1 MKRVAVLGATGSIGT
16 QTLDLLEGRGDLF
29 HVVLLSAHRSGKA
42 LAGLVRSF
50 RPEAV
55 ALTHPEGVRS
65 FRENFPE
72 MGSLRLFQGQGA
84 VEEALRSLEPDLV
97 VHGITGAAGVGP
109 TMAALEAGSD
119 LALANKESLVMAGAL
134 VREKALEKG
143 VRILPVDSEHAAVF
157 QCLKG
162 ERDGARKVR
171 RIFLTASGGALRDL
185 PPEQLPSVTPEQVL
199 RHPTWNMGP
208 RVTVGSATMM
218 NKAFEIL
225 EAHWLFDLPSPR
237 IQVLIHRQSIVHAL
251 VEFVDGSILAQ
262 MGVPD
267 MRVPIL
273 AALGW
278 PERLPSELAP
288 FDPVRF
294 SMLTFEAPDP
304 ERYPALALARQVLE
318 MGGDSGTAL
327 NAADEVGTEAFL
339 EGRIPFPKIVALAR
353 AVLEGHRPKSPASLE
368 EVLEADR
375 KSREEARR
383 ILEEW

>member
-16 QTLDLLEGRGDLF
+16 QALDLLEPRRDRF
-29 HVVLLSAHRSGKA
+29 QVVLLSAHRSGEA
-42 LAGLVRSF
+42 LAGLARTF
-50 RPEAV
+50 LPEAV
-55 ALTHPEGVRS
+55 ALTHPEGAS
-65 FRENFPE
+65 AFREHFQE
-72 MGSLRLFQGQGA
+72 GGLHLFQGEKA
-84 VEEALRSLEPDLV
+84 VEEALRALAPDLV
-97 VHGITGAAGVGP
+97 VHGITGAAGLGP
-109 TMAALEAGSD
+109 AMAALEGGAD

-134 VREKALEKG
+134 VKEKSGKKG
-143 VRILPVDSEHAAVF
+143 GRILPVDSEHAAVF

-162 ERDGARKVR
+162 EEGSRDVR

-185 PPEQLPSVTPEQVL
+185 PEEELATVSPIHVL
-199 RHPTWNMGP
+199 RHPTWKMGP

-225 EAHWLFDLPSPR
+225 EAHWLFDLAPEQ

-262 MGVPD
+262 MGLPD

-278 PERLPSELAP
+278 PERLPSRLAS
-288 FDPVRF
+288 FDPARF
-294 SMLTFEAPDP
+294 SSLTFEVPDP
-304 ERYPALALARQVLE
+304 GRFPALDLARLVLE
-318 MGGDSGTAL
+318 MGGDSGAAL

-339 EGRIPFPKIVALAR
+339 AGRIPFPKIVALSR
-353 AVLEGHRPKSPASLE
+353 AVLEGHRPNVLSSLE
-368 EVLEADR
+368 DVMEADYR
-375 KSREEARR
+375 AREKARR

>member
-1 MKRVAVLGATGSIGT
+1 MGATGSIGT
-16 QTLDLLEGRGDLF
+16 QTLDLLEGRRDRF
-29 HVVLLSAHRSGKA
+29 RVVLLSAHRSGKA
-42 LAGLVRSF
+42 LAGLARTF
-50 RPEAV
+50 QPEAV

-65 FRENFPE
+65 FRENHPDQ
-72 MGSLRLFQGQGA
+72 GAPRLFQGEGA
-84 VEEALRSLEPDLV
+84 VEKALRSLEPDLV

-109 TMAALEAGSD
+109 TMAALEAGAD
-119 LALANKESLVMAGAL
+119 LALANKESLVTAGAL
-134 VREKALEKG
+134 VREKAREKG

-162 ERDGARKVR
+162 EREGTGKVR

-185 PPEQLPSVTPEQVL
+185 PPGELASVTPEQVL

-278 PERLPSELAP
+278 PERLPSDLAP
-288 FDPVRF
+288 FDPARF
-294 SMLTFEAPDP
+294 SRLTFETPDP
-304 ERYPALALARQVLE
+304 ERYPALELARRVLE
-318 MGGDSGTAL
+318 MGGDSGAVL

-339 EGRIPFPKIVALAR
+339 EGRIPFPKIVDLSR
-353 AVLEGHRPKSPASLE
+353 AVLEGHRPKSPACLE
-368 EVLEADR
+368 DVLEADR
-375 KSREEARR
+375 KAREEARR

>member
-1 MKRVAVLGATGSIGT
+1 ME
-16 QTLDLLEGRGDLF
+16 LLEARADRF
-29 HVVLLSAHRSGKA
+29 RVVLLSAHRSGKA
-42 LAGLVRSF
+42 LARLARSF
-50 RPEAV
+50 RPDAL
-55 ALTHPEGVRS
+55 ALTHPEGVSS
-65 FRENFPE
+65 FREAFPGE
-72 MGSLRLFQGQGA
+72 EHGPRIFQGRGA
-84 VEEALRSLEPDLV
+84 LEEALRVLEPDLV
-97 VHGITGAAGVGP
+97 VHGISGAAGLGP
-109 TMAALEAGSD
+109 TLAALEVRAD

-134 VREKALEKG
+134 VRETARRQG

-162 ERDGARKVR
+162 EEGTGRVR
-171 RIFLTASGGALRDL
+171 RIFLTASGGALRDV
-185 PPEQLPSVTPEQVL
+185 PEEELPSVSPAQVL

-225 EAHWLFDLPSPR
+225 EAHWLFDLPSEK

-294 SMLTFEAPDP
+294 SQLTFQVPDP
-304 ERYPALALARQVLE
+304 ERYPALDLARRVLQ
-318 MGGDSGTAL
+318 MGGDSGAVL

-339 EGRIPFPKIVALAR
+339 AGRIPFPKIVTLSR
-353 AVLEGHRPKSPASLE
+353 AVLEGHRPKQPSSLE
-368 EVLEADR
+368 EVLEADQEAR
-375 KSREEARR
+375 KKARR

>member
-1 MKRVAVLGATGSIGT
+1 MKRVAILGSTGSIGT
-16 QTLDLLEGRGDLF
+16 QALDLLEKRRDLF
-29 HVVLLSAHRSGKA
+29 QVVLLAARKSGRL
-42 LAGLVRSF
+42 LAEQAGAF
-50 RPEAV
+50 HPEAV
-55 ALTHPEGVRS
+55 ALTHPGGAAS
-65 FRENFPE
+65 FREA
-72 MGSLRLFQGQGA
+72 FQGSPTPRIFQGERA
-84 VEEALRSLEPDLV
+84 VEEALRALSPDLV
-97 VHGITGAAGVGP
+97 VHGITGAAGLGP
-109 TMAALEAGSD
+109 TMAALESGAD

-134 VREKALEKG
+134 VQAAAREKGAAL
-143 VRILPVDSEHAAVF
+143 LPVDSEHAAVF

-162 ERDGARKVR
+162 EKGSRDVR

-185 PPEQLPSVTPEQVL
+185 PEEDLPRVRPEQVL
-199 RHPTWNMGP
+199 RHPTWDMGP

-225 EAHWLFDLPSPR
+225 EAHWLFRLSPGQ

-262 MGVPD
+262 LGVPD

-278 PERLPSELAP
+278 PERLPSRLEP

-294 SMLTFEAPDP
+294 SNLTFQVPP
-304 ERYPALALARQVLE
+304 PGRYPALELARQVLE
-318 MGGDSGTAL
+318 MGGDSGAVL

-339 EGRIPFPKIVALAR
+339 EGRIPFPKIVALSR
-353 AVLEGHRPKSPASLE
+353 AVLESHRPRNPSSLE

-375 KSREEARR
+375 AARERARR
-383 ILEEW
+383 LLEEW